1 MTTDYDGIADQY
13 KESKLEEWRTHI
25 EQFTLL
31 QMLGDVSGKSVLDFA
46 CGEGYYTRVL
56 RRLGAQPV
64 VGVDLSQGMIDLAE
78 TEEGR
83 SALGIS
89 YRQGDARSITLSEPC
104 DIVFAAYLLHYAK
117 NYDELLEMGQAIAR
131 NLKPGGRFITV
142 NNNPDDPPSN
152 FSTGGAYGFTKH
164 LEGHW
169 VEGAPVIFRFQL
181 PEGPFD
187 VTNYHMDKATIED
200 ALRESGL
207 REIRW
212 HAPAVSPD
220 GLRVQNAQHWAP
232 FLAGPPVA
240 FFLNASSND
249 RNRGQCVCAR

>member
-1 MTTDYDGIADQY
+1 MTTNYDGIADQY

-56 RRLGAQPV
+56 RRLGAAPV

-78 TEEGR
+78 AEEARTE
-83 SALGIS
+83 LGID
-89 YRQGDARSITLSEPC
+89 YRQGDARSITLTEGR
-104 DIVFAAYLLHYAK
+104 DIVFAAYLLNYAK
-117 NYDELLEMGQAIAR
+117 NYDEMVEMGKAIAR

-152 FSTGGAYGFTKH
+152 FSTGKAYGFTKH
-164 LEGHW
+164 LEGAL
-169 VEGAPVIFRFQL
+169 VEGAPIIFRFHL

-187 VTNYHMDKATIED
+187 VTNYHISKATIEE
-200 ALRESGL
+200 ALHAAGL
-207 REIRW
+207 RDVRW
-212 HAPAVSPD
+212 HAPIVSPA
-220 GLRVQNAQHWAP
+220 GLQQRGASHWTP
-232 FLAGPPVA
+232 FLNGPPVA
-240 FFLNASSND
+240 FFECIKPES
-249 RNRGQCVCAR
+249 